1 MEKTNTPSTKARVI
15 ICFYARA
22 DCGKTKSIRSL
33 FIKLGGHKKVLA
45 GTHDFVGDVNFGGKQ
60 IGFVSH
66 GDPGSS
72 QFEDLEV
79 FAKNGYDIIVTASR
93 TRGITFENVCKIAT
107 VYGYT
112 VVWVSPFYFDD
123 AAQASD
129 ELCDYFAERNAD
141 NIAQYIIDKLI

>member
-1 MEKTNTPSTKARVI
+1 MEETSKITKTI
-15 ICFYARA
+15 ICLYATA
-22 DCGKTKSIRSL
+22 DCGKTKTIRYL
-33 FIKLGGHKKVLA
+33 FKRLGGDKKVLA
-45 GTHDFVGDVNFGGKQ
+45 GTHDFVGEVNFGGKQ

-66 GDPGSS
+66 GDPRSS

-79 FAKNGYDIIVTASR
+79 FAQNGYDIIITASR
-93 TRGITFENVCKIAT
+93 TKGITFENVCKIAT

-141 NIAQYIIDKLI
+141 NIAQYIINKLI